1 MVVEIWAAVA
11 GASVGI
17 AASGIKSA
25 GRESQ
30 QGRDSLVRLTS
41 AVDNLSS
48 QLDLLRREQTT
59 SMLSCS
65 EGLAM
70 LSAASPGLKAY
81 KTGTRLSAHTVPS
94 WCYC

>member
-1 MVVEIWAAVA
+1 MVVEIWAAIA
-11 GASVGI
+11 GASVG
-17 AASGIKSA
+17 ACALGIKTA

-59 SMLSCS
+59 LHA
-65 EGLAM
+65 ELFG
-70 LSAASPGLKAY
+70 
-81 KTGTRLSAHTVPS
+81 RLSDAERAIARLEGIQDRH
-94 WCYC
+94 